1 MTEPLSEIN
10 KNRINDEIVNEDWP
24 LLNELESTRFSLK
37 NKKLAKKETT
47 ISKIKELSE
56 KEDELIASQN
66 MNDER
71 LMEAFFEGSKPEES
85 KVTLNNDVQEKNNL
99 SRSSV
104 ADIEQRF
111 QREPSIQA
119 NVSQS
124 IGQQP
129 QMRKEEVRPNII
141 NKPIITKEQSDE
153 ELTKLVAKGLGKV
166 FMDKTNNLLSP
177 LKFLVI
183 NSNRIAIGLLQ
194 FLIPILLTWFFINYI
209 DIIKAVLAKETQHTR
224 YLYIAIFYFACLFI
238 SITAQV
244 VISGIINVFK
254 MIFNNL
260 AVEAKK

>member
-1 MTEPLSEIN
+1 MNEPLSELN
-10 KNRINDEIVNEDWP
+10 KNRINDEIINEDWP

-66 MNDER
+66 MNDEK
-71 LMEAFFEGSKPEES
+71 LMEAFFEGSK
-85 KVTLNNDVQEKNNL
+85 VQDKSNANERNNL
-99 SRSSV
+99 SRSSIEE
-104 ADIEQRF
+104 IEQRF
-111 QREPSIQA
+111 QREPTVQNNITQSVVQSQNNKATLPSSSNKIQQEK
-119 NVSQS
+119 QS
-124 IGQQP
+124 
-129 QMRKEEVRPNII
+129 E
-141 NKPIITKEQSDE
+141 E

-166 FMDKTNNLLSP
+166 FMDKTTNLFSP

-183 NSNRIAIGLLQ
+183 NSNKIAIGLVQ
-194 FLIPILLTWFFINYI
+194 FLIPILLTWFFINHV
-209 DIIKAVLAKETQHTR
+209 DIVKAVLSKETEHTR
-224 YLYIAIFYFACLFI
+224 YLYIGIFYFACLFI
-238 SITAQV
+238 SITSQV

>member
-71 LMEAFFEGSKPEES
+71 LMEAFFEGSKPEEPKS
-85 KVTLNNDVQEKNNL
+85 VKNVDVQEKNNL

-111 QREPSIQA
+111 HREPSIQS
-119 NVSQS
+119 NTSQS
-124 IGQQP
+124 IGEQQVK
-129 QMRKEEVRPNII
+129 KEEVRPNITH
-141 NKPIITKEQSDE
+141 KPIITKEQNE
-153 ELTKLVAKGLGKV
+153 EEITKLVAKGLGKV

-177 LKFLVI
+177 LKFLVL

-224 YLYIAIFYFACLFI
+224 YLYITIFYFACLFI